1 MRITMMVRDVITTPI
16 MVVCLQFLCNTAPQ
30 AAGVEDS
37 IVKIIAGERSG
48 TSFVWQGERDK
59 YIATSLHTL
68 AGATE
73 IYYNKTLYRYE
84 LEVYKIDK
92 ESDLALLRPKRGAIK
107 QPALKLGNIEPVDGK
122 KYRIY
127 GFPAGV
133 LDVQGDSLE
142 FSKAKHNIPM
152 KDYLPNEVV
161 KRVTAS
167 GFPQASLKLLRVSSG
182 ITPGHSGAPII
193 DPSDDNAVIDI
204 GAGGLSNVGYQRVN
218 WAVPA
223 LTYLTRLETRG
234 SQENVARL
242 SLSQD
247 KRKFGMLSEKAA
259 PPLAT
264 SQSKYYNIDQ
274 VPLEDLL
281 ESLNEPE
288 VDPEEQTINAEDLRH
303 FREQAKE
310 NGYDLSALIDVY
322 QNTQTGAMVFIPAA
336 IPRSSIST
344 QGNLLIAGTG
354 KTQMYLQITQAKSF
368 HEALRAKDDYIAFLD
383 TKLGAEDWKLDHEL
397 SDDSPSHDPEE
408 GYWEQSILKYS
419 GGSADDAQSD
429 IDVYLEI
436 VYDDEAA
443 YGDLLGVAVVGRD
456 YPDFTWRDEELLFHV
471 NACAWVS
478 GFVPD

>member
-1 MRITMMVRDVITTPI
+1 MIVSGIITTPI
-16 MVVCLQFLCNTAPQ
+16 MVVSLLFLCNTAPQ

-37 IVKIIAGERSG
+37 VVKIIAGEHSG
-48 TSFVWQGERDK
+48 TGFVWQGKRNK

-68 AGATE
+68 AGASE
-73 IYYNKTLYRYE
+73 IYYNKTLSRYE

-92 ESDLALLRPKRGAIK
+92 ESDLALLRPKMGKIS

-122 KYRIY
+122 KYWIY

-133 LDVQGDSLE
+133 LQVQGDSLE

-152 KDYLPNEVV
+152 KDYLANEVV
-161 KRVTAS
+161 KKVTAS

-193 DPSDDNAVIDI
+193 DPSDDNAVIGI
-204 GAGGLSNVGYQRVN
+204 GAGGLSNVGYRRVN

-223 LTYLTRLETRG
+223 LTYLPKLEARG

-247 KRKFGMLSEKAA
+247 KRKFGIRSEQAA
-259 PPLAT
+259 PPLAS

-281 ESLNEPE
+281 ESLNEADE
-288 VDPEEQTINAEDLRH
+288 DPEEKMVNAEDLRY
-303 FREQAKE
+303 FREEAKE
-310 NGYDLSALIDVY
+310 NGYDLSAPIDVY
-322 QNTQTGAMVFIPAA
+322 QNTQTGAMIFIPAA
-336 IPRSSIST
+336 IPRSSISM
-344 QGNLLIAGTG
+344 QDNLLIAGTG
-354 KTQMYLQITQAKSF
+354 KIQMYLQITQTKSF
-368 HEALRAKDDYIAFLD
+368 DEALRAKDDYIAFLD
-383 TKLGAEDWKLDHEL
+383 TKLGIEDWKLDTEL
-397 SDDSPSHDPEE
+397 SDDSPGHDPDE
-408 GYWEQSILKYS
+408 GYWEQSIFKYS
-419 GGSADDAQSD
+419 GDSAEDAQSD
-429 IDVYLEI
+429 IDVFLEI

-456 YPDFTWRDEELLFHV
+456 YPDFTWRDEELFFHLNV
-471 NACAWVS
+471 CAWVS
-478 GFVPD
+478 GFVPY